1 MDRTDDRSAA
11 DAGGADTGD
20 ADASSADTGPP
31 APATGPRTTADPR
44 TEAGPDSRTEAGPGP
59 RTGAGAPTEAATGPR
74 SGTEAGTGSP
84 TATQAEPD
92 PVPDPA
98 PESGPGTTAGPA
110 AADGSATPA
119 SADGTTPAIT
129 TPRGRRPVVAALMLG
144 MALAAI
150 DGTIVSTAVPQIVGD
165 LGGFTVFSW
174 LFSGYLLAVTVT
186 LPLYGKLSDTFGRK
200 PVLIAGIILFL
211 AGSLLCAA
219 AWNMAALIAFRIVQG
234 LGGGALQ
241 GTIQTI
247 AADLYPLKERPR
259 IQARLSTVWATS
271 SVAGPVA
278 GGLLAGYADWRWIFL
293 INLPVGAVALWLVV
307 RHLQEPS
314 RPRPATRPRVD
325 WAGAL
330 AVFATGAL
338 LLTAL
343 VQGGVAWPWFSA
355 PSLGLFGAS
364 ALLAALTVVI
374 ERRAAEPIIPGW
386 VWRRRTIASVNLA
399 LGAMGLLMVAPTVFL
414 PTYAQSVLGLG
425 PIAAGFVLSVMTLS
439 WPVSAAFSDRVYN
452 RIGFRR
458 TAMLGMGAALLILL
472 AFPLLPY
479 PGEAWHPALLMLL
492 LGAALGLFQLPLIVG
507 VQSTVGW
514 AERGTTTASV
524 LFCRQVGQ
532 SIGAALFGAIANG
545 VLAARLLDAPVDGL
559 PGDLDA
565 VARTL
570 EDPGAVS
577 SAAEY
582 LRRAVDAAVD
592 YVYVG
597 AAGAAALALLALIT
611 LAPRRFP
618 VITEPSDSPTA
629 PDPAATPTASE
640 AAPARQDR

>member
-1 MDRTDDRSAA
+1 MSGTDDKSDVGA
-11 DAGGADTGD
+11 DGTRASDTGADTN
-20 ADASSADTGPP
+20 
-31 APATGPRTTADPR
+31 
-44 TEAGPDSRTEAGPGP
+44 AGPG
-59 RTGAGAPTEAATGPR
+59 TGAGSTPGA
-74 SGTEAGTGSP
+74 
-84 TATQAEPD
+84 D
-92 PVPDPA
+92 
-98 PESGPGTTAGPA
+98 GPGTGA
-110 AADGSATPA
+110 GSARSGGGNDTNAPPA
-119 SADGTTPAIT
+119 LT

-211 AGSLLCAA
+211 IGSVLCAA

-241 GTIQTI
+241 GTVQTI

-259 IQARLSTVWATS
+259 IQAKLSTVWATS
-271 SVAGPVA
+271 AVAGPVV

-307 RHLQEPS
+307 RHLHEPS
-314 RPRPATRPRVD
+314 RPRPAARPRVD

-343 VQGGVAWPWFSA
+343 VQGGVAWPWLST

-364 ALLAALTVVI
+364 AVLAALTVVI

-399 LGAMGLLMVAPTVFL
+399 LGALGLLMVAPTVFL

-439 WPVSAAFSDRVYN
+439 WPVTAALSDRVYN
-452 RIGFRR
+452 RIGFRL
-458 TAMLGMGAALLILL
+458 TAIIGIGAALLILL

-479 PGEAWHPALLMLL
+479 PGEPWHPALLMLL

-532 SIGAALFGAIANG
+532 SIGAALFGAVANG
-545 VLAARLLDAPVDGL
+545 VLAARLLDAPVTGL
-559 PGDLDA
+559 PDDLDA
-565 VARTL
+565 VARAL
-570 EDPGAVS
+570 EDPGAL
-577 SAAEY
+577 SAAATDY
-582 LRRAVDAAVD
+582 LRRAVDSAVD
-592 YVYVG
+592 HVYIG
-597 AAGAAALALLALIT
+597 AAGAAALALLTLIT

-618 VITEPSDSPTA
+618 VITETAVAPTTTGATDRQDSP
-629 PDPAATPTASE
+629 S
-640 AAPARQDR
+640 